1 MCVESLRDAE
11 MALYDIDG
19 QRLQESEA
27 MLQAINTNINAGRAK
42 IKCYLGV
49 ENRKEALRGA
59 QFVVNAIQVGGYEP
73 CTVTDFEIPKKYGL
87 RQTIADTLGIGGI
100 FRALRTIP
108 VLEEFARDMEEVC
121 PDAWFLNY
129 TNPMAMLT
137 GFMQRYTGIKTVG
150 LCHSV
155 QCCCDNIMGSVG
167 MTYDDKV
174 QWKIAGINHMAW
186 LLEIS
191 RDGVDLYPEIKKRD
205 LAQDLPGWDA
215 VRHEIMRTFG
225 YYVTESSEHNA
236 EYMPYWI
243 KSKYPE
249 LIERY
254 HIPLDEYP
262 RRCVNQIEEWKKTK
276 ASLTEN
282 PHLEHTRTHEYGS
295 YIMEAMVENKPYK
308 IGGNVINTGLITNL
322 PAKACVEVPCLV
334 DASGIAPV
342 VIGDLPEQCAALNRT
357 NINPQLMTIE
367 AAVTKK
373 KEAVYQAA
381 MLDPHTAAE
390 LSLDDIRSMCDD
402 LFEAHKDW
410 LPVYR

>member
-215 VRHEIMRTFG
+215 VRHEIMRTFATMSPSPASTMPNTCPTG
-225 YYVTESSEHNA
+225 SRANIPNSS
-236 EYMPYWI
+236 
-243 KSKYPE
+243 
-249 LIERY
+249 
-254 HIPLDEYP
+254 
-262 RRCVNQIEEWKKTK
+262 
-276 ASLTEN
+276 
-282 PHLEHTRTHEYGS
+282 
-295 YIMEAMVENKPYK
+295 
-308 IGGNVINTGLITNL
+308 
-322 PAKACVEVPCLV
+322 
-334 DASGIAPV
+334 SGI
-342 VIGDLPEQCAALNRT
+342 ISRWM
-357 NINPQLMTIE
+357 NIP
-367 AAVTKK
+367 AGA
-373 KEAVYQAA
+373 
-381 MLDPHTAAE
+381 
-390 LSLDDIRSMCDD
+390 SIRLRSGKRQKP
-402 LFEAHKDW
+402 A
-410 LPVYR
+410 